1 MGDEVRICGK
11 IVYKNARLVSE
22 IINFRNTN
30 SLSVVEIDIRKNL
43 LSQFLGVIGIKQW
56 IECFFFFFIG
66 LSIICIY
73 SNDRKVYFKPA
84 IIVWIKLF

>member
-1 MGDEVRICGK
+1 MGNEVRIYGK
-11 IVYKNARLVSE
+11 IVYKNARLVSK

-56 IECFFFFFIG
+56 IECFFFFIG